1 MDNETK
7 VKGCLICSA
16 ISVVILLLLAAFS
29 FSTVEPTEYGL
40 KFNTIT
46 RSIQNN
52 TGNLLFV
59 KKFIKLVYDG
69 GRYWIWPWNSFLIFP
84 RTLQTIEFNDPSRSR
99 SINDKPINTR
109 T

>member
-46 RSIQNN
+46 RSI
-52 TGNLLFV
+52 
-59 KKFIKLVYDG
+59 
-69 GRYWIWPWNSFLIFP
+69 
-84 RTLQTIEFNDPSRSR
+84 
-99 SINDKPINTR
+99 
-109 T
+109 